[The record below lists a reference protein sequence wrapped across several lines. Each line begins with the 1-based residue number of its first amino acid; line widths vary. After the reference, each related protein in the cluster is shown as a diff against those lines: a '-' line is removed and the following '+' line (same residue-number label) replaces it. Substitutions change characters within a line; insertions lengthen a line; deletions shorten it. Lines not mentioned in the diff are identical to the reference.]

1 MKQMPIITFT
11 RRNMRSTLLNM
22 AFLGIG
28 TAAGLSAGQP
38 AWSADEGGP
47 HYKPASRAPAPM
59 DIRTN
64 AYGASRAAPEAL
76 GIGDA
81 APDFLIPRVGGGQ
94 LSLAQ
99 TRAQGDVVL
108 VFYRGHW

>member
-1 MKQMPIITFT
+1 MPAFSLT
-11 RRNMRSTLLNM
+11 RPRL
-22 AFLGIG
+22 AVAALGI
-28 TAAGLSAGQP
+28 TLFAGLGSGQTTSSV
-38 AWSADEGGP
+38 ASDGP
-47 HYKPASRAPAPM
+47 RYKPASRAPAPM

-81 APDFLIPRVGGGQ
+81 APDFLIPRASGGQ

-99 TRAQGDVVL
+99 TRARGDVVL